1 MTNRADFARRI
12 AELPLSHVER
22 AIAMLWYFR
31 DSQEFDE
38 RSAKDLA
45 DDLQEESFPRPN
57 VTRLKED
64 LRRSS
69 FTVRGRQPGTFQI
82 DLRKAPE
89 LEKKYGEMIRTKR
102 VPVTG
107 EVIPM
112 EWVLGTRRYL
122 EQIVY
127 QINGC
132 YESGFHD
139 ACAALC
145 RRLMES
151 LIIEVYVHEKRH
163 HEIQSNGVFLPLE
176 RLIGYVTADKNVALG
191 RNTPKT
197 MIETKQLG
205 DTAAHDRVYITPQID
220 IDDHKAKYRRMIQEL
235 LEKAGIQKT

>member
-1 MTNRADFARRI
+1 MTGRADFASKI
-12 AELPLSHVER
+12 AELNLSHVER
-22 AIAMLWYFR
+22 AIAILWYYR
-31 DSQEFDE
+31 QSQEFDE
-38 RSAKDLA
+38 RSAKDLS
-45 DDLQEESFPRPN
+45 DDLQEEGFPRPN
-57 VTRLKED
+57 VTRLKKD
-64 LRRSS
+64 LRRGR

-82 DLRKAPE
+82 DVRKASE
-89 LEKKYGEMIRTKR
+89 LEHQYGDMIRTKR
-102 VPVTG
+102 VVVTG
-107 EVIPM
+107 AVIPM

-122 EQIVY
+122 EQIAY

-132 YESGFHD
+132 YDSGFYD

-163 HEIQSNGVFLPLE
+163 REIQSNGVFLPLE
-176 RLIGYVTADKNVALG
+176 RLIGYIAADKKVALG

-197 MIETKQLG
+197 MIETKQMG
-205 DTAAHDRVYITPQID
+205 DTAAHDRIYITPPLD